1 MFESISETI
10 WKNQRKALQIRKILL
25 PLDLVYKMRP
35 FSTLCAHRNES
46 VKKVYEFKTIV
57 RHGNAKI
64 LMGYEGQLGALD
76 TWLDRTYTGDGER
89 PWMANT
95 LKAHQDHSQRQ
106 GLVSFSFQSSVLAK
120 DIFYV

>member
-1 MFESISETI
+1 MRVEAVFESTSETI
-10 WKNQRKALQIRKILL
+10 WKNQRQASQIRKILL
-25 PLDLVYKMRP
+25 PLDLVFK
-35 FSTLCAHRNES
+35 TLSAHGSES
-46 VKKVYEFKTIV
+46 VKKVDELKTIV

-64 LMGYEGQLGALD
+64 LMGYEGQLGALA

-106 GLVSFSFQSSVLAK
+106 GLMSFSFQRHMLHM
-120 DIFYV
+120 I